1 MDNTDFRILH
11 ILSKNADATATE
23 MVSQV
28 NLSIPAINKRILK
41 LRRSGTIRQY
51 TIVVDP
57 EKVGKPIQAFI
68 LVVLQH
74 PSDAPALASYIHTDP
89 DILEC
94 YAVTGEYDYIIK
106 VCARDVQQL
115 EEKLNHLKQNLGVS
129 KSYTMLSLK
138 EQKFCSCILPD
149 TATNDSQ
156 EESR

>member
-1 MDNTDFRILH
+1 MDRTDEKLLQILAKDSD
-11 ILSKNADATATE
+11 ISASAL
-23 MVSQV
+23 VSQL
-28 NLSIPAINKRILK
+28 NLSIPAINKRISKLK
-41 LRRSGTIRQY
+41 ASGVIRRSTVL
-51 TIVVDP
+51 TEP
-57 EKVGKPIQAFI
+57 KAVGKPVLAYV
-68 LVVLQH
+68 LVVLDRFSHAQ
-74 PSDAPALASYIHTDP
+74 ALFDYAEADR
-89 DILEC
+89 DVLEC

-156 EESR
+156 EEGR